1 MFWKLI
7 RWGGT
12 ALVLLLVIA
21 AAFIS
26 TQHGQTQHDQT
37 QQDQTVTPVQPADA
51 QQQTNK
57 NFNF

>member
-12 ALVLLLVIA
+12 AAVVVLVLAGGFV
-21 AAFIS
+21 S
-26 TQHGQTQHDQT
+26 TQHEQSA
-37 QQDQTVTPVQPADA
+37 TPVQPADA

>member
-12 ALVLLLVIA
+12 AVVVLLVLA
-21 AAFIS
+21 AAFLS
-26 TQHGQTQHDQT
+26 TQHDQT
-37 QQDQTVTPVQPADA
+37 ATPAQPADA